1 MTFSNVRFLEAI
13 LAQVSAVAVGTQ
25 NSDPAQLHGQIDQ

>member
-13 LAQVSAVAVGTQ
+13 LAQVSAVAVGTRIY
-25 NSDPAQLHGQIDQ
+25 SWIVLAD